1 MPAHQSIAQ
10 WFNPAAFTI
19 PTNYNWGN
27 AARNSLVGPDNINLD
42 LTAAKRIPLEKANLQ
57 FRAEFFNVL
66 NHSQFS
72 IPASTIGSAGV
83 GTITSTSHPA
93 RQIQFVL
100 KLNF

>member
-1 MPAHQSIAQ
+1 MPI
-10 WFNPAAFTI
+10 
-19 PTNYNWGN
+19 
-27 AARNSLVGPDNINLD
+27 
-42 LTAAKRIPLEKANLQ
+42 EKADLQ

-72 IPASTIGSAGV
+72 IPASTIGSTGV
-83 GTITSTSHPA
+83 ATITSTSHPA